1 MRISELFRLRF
12 WSAGMFAVAIVG
24 NCAFPALGQSPPAA
38 GSGQQTTSAVDK
50 LESWLRDAQTAMQQQ
65 KWDAADSYLRVAEA
79 LTKTA
84 GASNPEVQARIQK
97 MRDEVNT
104 MRGNAATL
112 SPAST
117 PAAPAA
123 LTMPGT
129 DGGKQLLLEARQALA
144 RGDVAMAQ
152 SKMLQAKQSKI
163 DFNTL
168 GDSPDQIQAMIATQ
182 NELAEMARKGD
193 AELYNS
199 RAATFLLDQGQRLLS
214 YGDVTTAEFLINQ
227 AEKFPVDFAK
237 MKVSPS
243 TLRDQIKLAAIKK
256 APSRELAAVTSLMAQ
271 AQLAVDQKNWTEAK
285 RLVTEARSYNLPE
298 TDFAANAVRPWQLE
312 MVIDRAMKQTA
323 MAPKGDIKTVSADS
337 QIPKDDQV
345 VSANY
350 DSSQDKTQNMKASH
364 QQVGSGVAATTSTDN
379 ADASPAK
386 PQAGSEEIDLSN
398 IKDEEQLLFR
408 KLQQDTFRGRAD
420 ADRLMKSDP
429 RKALDKMVAL
439 RTSITSSELSQA
451 SMAPLLTIVDRDI
464 TEMQRFIQANL
475 SQIQIDEQNSDR
487 LEDVDLTRQRRY
499 EAELQIQ
506 ELAETANKY
515 LEQGKY
521 SEAQDIAMQI
531 KELAPESDVA
541 SALQATI
548 QLKSNRMA
556 MEEMKENG
564 SQLIW
569 NSLKKAE
576 EAGIPS
582 ASEYE
587 FGDAEAWIR
596 NSTARREQAEARRF
610 NSESDRRIWNKL
622 KNQKIQ
628 GDFIGS
634 LRDAVSQIATQSGE
648 NIVFDTLAMTAEGI
662 EPSTAQVNAQ
672 ISQPI
677 SMESALKV
685 LLGNAGL
692 TFVVEDEV
700 IKVTSNDAQYKRV
713 FPKTYYIGDLVTP
726 VTAPNSTAPSQM
738 NFITPIPQMNT
749 QNATLANV
757 GAPQNGMS
765 AAQAALAQQLPGFSG
780 PNGMSNAAMMG
791 AFNDPNSGGAQ
802 RGVPIY
808 TTMGAPQMGGITI
821 GDFQPLMQLITQTI
835 APDEWQTTQGEGTIQ
850 PYVPNL
856 SLIVSQ
862 TQEVHDEIQDLLTQ
876 LRKLNDVQIVVE
888 VRFITLR
895 DNFFERVGIDFDF
908 KINDNSGLTAAQVNN
923 TDKFNPSVIVG
934 RDAAVDRFVPTADLD
949 VGFSQGSLGG
959 VLPTFGGFDAGTAAN
974 FGFAILSDIEVFFLI
989 TASKGDTRTNL
1000 STAPTVTMFNGQ
1012 SASVSDFS
1020 ARPFVTSVIP
1030 IVGDFAVAQ
1039 QPVVSLIPDGTTLN
1053 VRATA
1058 SDDRR
1063 FISLAL
1069 NPYFTKITDVKTFT
1083 FDGSK
1088 TTRQTSAS
1096 FLQDLLNQANPN
1108 NPNKTKG
1115 PDVETVTQGVTVQQP
1130 VVSVTTVNTVV
1141 SIPDGGTVL
1150 IGGVKELR
1158 EARLEKGVPF
1168 LSNLPYVNRLFKN
1181 VGIGRETANLMMMVT
1196 PRIIIQEEEERRQV
1210 GPVGG
1215 GN

>member
-1 MRISELFRLRF
+1 VRISELFRLRF

-84 GASNPEVQARIQK
+84 GASTPEVQARLQK

-112 SPAST
+112 SPSATQTT
-117 PAAPAA
+117 PAAQ
-123 LTMPGT
+123 TMPGS
-129 DGGKQLLLEARQALA
+129 DGDQQLLLEARQALA

-152 SKMLQAKQSKI
+152 SKMLQAKQSNV
-163 DFNTL
+163 DFNAL

-193 AELYNS
+193 AESYNS
-199 RAATFLLDQGQRLLS
+199 RAAIFLLDQGQRLLS

-237 MKVSPS
+237 LKVSPS
-243 TLRDQIKLAAIKK
+243 TLRDQIKLAANKK
-256 APSRELAAVTSLMAQ
+256 APSRELSAVTSLMAQ

-285 RLVTEARSYNLPE
+285 RLVTEARGYNLPE

-312 MVIDRAMKQTA
+312 MIIDRAMKQTA
-323 MAPKGDIKTVSADS
+323 MVPKGDIKTVSADS
-337 QIPKDDQV
+337 QMPKDDQV

-364 QQVGSGVAATTSTDN
+364 QQIGSGVAAATPADN
-379 ADASPAK
+379 TETAPAK

-420 ADRLMKSDP
+420 ADRLMKTDP

-506 ELAETANKY
+506 ELAETANKF
-515 LEQGKY
+515 LDQGKY

-556 MEEMKENG
+556 MEEMKEIGAQANFER
-564 SQLIW
+564 LAD
-569 NSLKKAE
+569 AE
-576 EAGIPS
+576 RSGIPAVS
-582 ASEYE
+582 DYE

-634 LRDAVSQIATQSGE
+634 LRDAVSQIANQSGE

-738 NFITPIPQMNT
+738 NFITPVPQMNT

-757 GAPQNGMS
+757 GTPQNGMS
-765 AAQAALAQQLPGFSG
+765 AAQAALAQQLPGFAG

-791 AFNDPNSGGAQ
+791 ALNDGNSGGAQ

-908 KINDNSGLTAAQVNN
+908 KINDNSGLTQAVVNN

-934 RDAAVDRFVPTADLD
+934 RDPTIDRFVPTADLD
-949 VGFSQGSLGG
+949 VGFNQGSLGG

-1130 VVSVTTVNTVV
+1130 VVSITTVNTVV